1 MIMFKV
7 MRNEFRLVL
16 ADQGVL
22 VFFLLL
28 CFVYPILY
36 SLIYNT
42 EVARDVRVVVVDD
55 SRSHASRKIV
65 RHIDATPEVSV
76 IGVVPSMSEARDC
89 MARKECYAIIHID
102 RDFGRDGEGGMQR
115 HISAYCDMSVMVRYK
130 NVLSGLVGATQDDAT
145 RTQAAAV
152 APVLYNH
159 GGIVNAQHVPIGNSG
174 MGMASAIL
182 LFVLPLVL
190 QQSMLLGIGMLHG
203 GSIERRRHC
212 AGHDPL
218 EVKAGVVATVLGK
231 SMCYLTIYALPTV
244 FVLHV
249 TPHLFDFPQN
259 ANPLAVLAL
268 SLPFLLGVSLMGQ
281 TIKVFIN
288 ERESTFL
295 MIVFSSIVF
304 IFLSGA
310 SWPRFEIS
318 TFWKAVGDVV
328 PGVWM
333 SNAYVLMQSDGASLW
348 QVARHVAILWGQCAI
363 FFALACLVEKYVSR
377 PRYARYQALAQE
389 DPGLAR
395 RMELHKNGD

>member
-1 MIMFKV
+1 MLKV
-7 MRNEFRLVL
+7 MRNEFRLVM

-28 CFVYPILY
+28 CFAYPILY

-42 EVARDVRVVVVDD
+42 EVARNVPTVVVDD
-55 SRSHASRKIV
+55 SRSHASREIV
-65 RHIDATPEVSV
+65 RNIDATPEVAV
-76 IGVVPSMSEARDC
+76 VGIVPSMSEARDC
-89 MARKECYAIIHID
+89 MARKDCYAIIHID
-102 RDFGRDGEGGMQR
+102 RDFGRDNARGDQR
-115 HISAYCDMSVMVRYK
+115 HISAYCDMSVMMRYK
-130 NVLSGLVGATQDDAT
+130 NVLSGLVGATQHEAE
-145 RTQAAAV
+145 RTQALAV
-152 APVLYNH
+152 APVLYNT
-159 GGIVNAQHVPIGNSG
+159 GGIVNARHVPIGNTG

-203 GSIERRRHC
+203 GSMERRRHC
-212 AGHDPL
+212 AGKDPL
-218 EVKAGVVATVLGK
+218 EVKAGVIPTVLGK
-231 SMCYLTIYALPTV
+231 SVCYLIIYALPSV

-249 TPHLFDFPQN
+249 TPHIFDYPQN
-259 ANPLAVLAL
+259 ANPLAVIALA
-268 SLPFLLGVSLMGQ
+268 LPFLLGVSLMGQ

-333 SNAYVLMQSDGASLW
+333 GNAYVLMKSDGASLW
-348 QVARHVAILWGQCAI
+348 QVARHMAILWGQCAI
-363 FFALACLVEKYVSR
+363 FFALACLVEKYISR
-377 PRYARYQALAQE
+377 PRYARYQERAQE
-389 DPGLAR
+389 DPTLAHR
-395 RMELHKNGD
+395 LELIKNGE